1 MNNRQPWLY
10 PAVLLA
16 GMLALHTAH
25 AVDSGSTGA
34 DGALAPV
41 ADVAIGLPPGGIL
54 NYTTINI
61 PANVTVTFFSD
72 ASNAPAV
79 VLVQGDAVI
88 DGSIDVSGKDGFAA
102 SGAGRQGGPG
112 GFDGGRGGAPSTN
125 GGNGYGPGGGV
136 GGIATGPSLSSEC
149 GGTGGGFALAGGVS
163 ISACSGTPG
172 GNAYGSERLVP
183 IIGGSGGGGGRN
195 SLTTL
200 QAASGGGGGGALLLA
215 VSGTLTLNG
224 TILATGGRGG
234 DSVAERAAGGGGSGG
249 AVRIVTTTLAGSGSI
264 DVTGGAGG
272 AAFFG
277 SAFPGGAGSFGRMHL
292 EAETVLGSIASVP
305 AGLVRLQAPSDIFP
319 ANLPVIRITTVDGIP
334 VPSQPNGVDDVVLP
348 SGIVNPVTVEFTASN
363 VPLGTLIQLTM
374 TPQTGATVTTLSD
387 ALTGTVQSSTASAS
401 IDLPQGS
408 SVLSAAVSF
417 TITAANGNLMDS
429 FSHLAA
435 GEPVERVEVVT
446 TVGRGSNT
454 RFITKSG
461 KVYTWPSNAV
471 ALY

>member
-16 GMLALHTAH
+16 GMLVLHTAQ

-88 DGSIDVSGKDGFAA
+88 DGGIDVSGKDGFAA

-112 GFDGGRGGAPSTN
+112 GFDGGFGGVPVSD
-125 GGNGYGPGGGV
+125 GGNGFGPGGGPGGGV
-136 GGIATGPSLSSEC
+136 IPGASFIEC

-163 ISACSGTPG
+163 PSSCSGFPAG
-172 GNAYGSERLVP
+172 SSYGSQRLVP

-195 SLTTL
+195 ALTVSR
-200 QAASGGGGGGALLLA
+200 AASGGGGGGALLLA

-234 DSVAERAAGGGGSGG
+234 DAVSNRAAGGGGSGG
-249 AVRIVTTTLAGSGSI
+249 AVRIVATTLAGSGSI
-264 DVTGGAGG
+264 DVSGGAGG
-272 AAFFG
+272 APGGADSRG
-277 SAFPGGAGSFGRMHL
+277 GGAGSFGRMHL
-292 EAETVLGSIASVP
+292 EAETVLGAIASVP
-305 AGLVRLQAPSDIFP
+305 AGLVRLTAPSDIFP

-334 VPSQPNGVDDVVLP
+334 VPSRPNGVDDVVLP
-348 SGIVNPVTVEFTASN
+348 SGIVNPVTVGFTASN

-374 TPQTGATVTTLSD
+374 TPRTGATVTTLSD
-387 ALTGTVQSSTASAS
+387 ALTGTVQDSSASAS

-417 TITAANGNLMDS
+417 TITAANGDLMDG

-454 RFITKSG
+454 RFITRSG
-461 KVYTWPSNAV
+461 KIYTWPSNAV
-471 ALY
+471 AMY